1 MNARVI
7 VTSVCVLVAATLAQ
21 AAPDRVIEIGNRRE
35 LFVDDFLVQE
45 LAGARLRLHQPVPRE
60 VSFIFDKP
68 WEGNESYYIT
78 VLEDDLVTGA
88 GRYRMYY
95 RGRNVLYDQKG
106 LHLTHPEV
114 VCYAESADGISWRRR
129 ELRLHEF
136 EGNKR
141 NNILWKGVGVHNFSP
156 FIDGHPN
163 CPPSQRYKAVG
174 HGPGGLYAFQSAD
187 GIHWSKMQEE
197 PVITKGAFDSHN
209 VVFWDAMRG
218 QYREYHRDFRN
229 GRDIRTSAS
238 GDFLK
243 WGESTFLDYAP
254 PVQTSEDSPQ
264 DGTEQHPA
272 GRVSQ
277 LYTNNVTPY
286 YRAPHIFLGFPTR
299 YIDRGW
305 NPTTRTLPNPKFR
318 ELRGAV
324 SKREGSALTDG
335 MLMSSRDG
343 STFRVWPESFIRPG
357 LRQKDNW
364 FYGDNY
370 QNWGLVETRGAYAD
384 SPRELSIYV
393 TESALQGT
401 SVTIRRH
408 TIRIDGFVSVEAPLA
423 GGYCTT
429 KPLRFSGSRLSLNF
443 STSAVGTVRA
453 ELQRPDGTP
462 IPGYTL
468 QECTLLYGDSL
479 AGVIQWR
486 GGADI
491 SRLAGQ
497 PIRVRFELRDA
508 DLYSVQFTES
518 AD

>member
-1 MNARVI
+1 MNGRAI
-7 VTSVCVLVAATLAQ
+7 VASVCVLLSVAMARAE
-21 AAPDRVIEIGNRRE
+21 PEPVIDMGSRRE
-35 LFVDDFLVQE
+35 LFVDDFLVRE
-45 LAGARLRLHQPVPRE
+45 LVGARLRLHQPVPRE
-60 VSFIFDKP
+60 VSFVFDKP

-78 VLEDDLVTGA
+78 VLEDAQLPDA

-114 VCYAESADGISWRRR
+114 VCYAESDDGITWRRR
-129 ELRLHEF
+129 ELGLHEF
-136 EGNKR
+136 EGSKR

-163 CPPSQRYKAVG
+163 CPPNQRYKAVG

-187 GIHWSKMQEE
+187 GVHWSKIQDD

-209 VVFWDAMRG
+209 VVFWDALRG

-243 WGESTFLDYAP
+243 WGDSTFLNYAS
-254 PVQTSEDSPQ
+254 PVEAAGRSPQ
-264 DGTEQHPA
+264 DVTEQHPP

-305 NPTTRTLPNPKFR
+305 NPTTRTLPNPEFR
-318 ELRGAV
+318 QLRGAV

-343 STFRVWPESFIRPG
+343 KTFRVWPESFIRPG
-357 LRQKDNW
+357 LRQRENW

-408 TIRIDGFVSVEAPLA
+408 TIRIDGFVSVEAPLS

-429 KPLRFSGSRLSLNF
+429 KVLRFAGNRLSLNF
-443 STSAVGTVRA
+443 STSAVGTIRA
-453 ELQRPDGTP
+453 ELQRPDGQP
-462 IPGYTL
+462 IPGYLL
-468 QECTLLYGDSL
+468 QDCTLLYGDAL
-479 AGVIQWR
+479 NGVLQWQ

-491 SRLAGQ
+491 SKLASQ

-508 DLYSVQFTES
+508 DLYSLQFTS
-518 AD
+518 AVD